1 MCEGVTADICLLGF
15 DKGLKQLLCQQ
26 LYEAG
31 FSAQAIREGLPHHQD
46 VENSSFP
53 VVYIICDD
61 VTTEVVDSK
70 LLYNE
75 KGKKLEP
82 LIVIAEEED
91 TLREKV
97 YYTHGTD
104 DYITIQEVSPRL
116 LKKSITKAL
125 LQYHSQHIKNRQIP
139 ALMESEKRYRLIAEN
154 SLDIIAI
161 FSSGLIYTYVSPSVR
176 NILGYEPEEMLY
188 KTPFQL
194 FAVEDVE
201 QLPLKLHKGESGY
214 DKYHYRI
221 KHKNGHY
228 VWFETFFKYIYDK
241 EGNAVQ
247 LLATSKDITKRKRL
261 SKMLEEMQHL
271 AAVGAWEYYLDRDK
285 IYATEEVANIFGIA
299 KDTSMGFQEVLKM
312 FASTSRKMIERELG
326 QTLEYGK
333 SWDMELSF
341 YNKKKQIQWV
351 RTVGKAYKTNG
362 RVYKIGGT
370 LQDISEKINYE
381 ELLYKKQSELKAFV
395 ENTPAAI
402 AMFDKKMQYV
412 VATNK
417 WCQDY
422 DIDNNETLQKH
433 TGIIPKT
440 SHNWR
445 KVFDR
450 CLMGEIVKK
459 EEDKILFSNGKVEW
473 LKWEMRP
480 WYNYRNEIGGVIAMS
495 EIITSRK
502 ETEELAFRQQQ
513 RMSEIYQ
520 ITSDLIGDISDR
532 IRKVIDKATLAL
544 NMDCGLLGKI
554 SGNNYLIREYCDPK
568 NLLQLNTKLYPLDQT
583 ICNITYSEQGILAID
598 DLSSSEWSNLSHG
611 FFGDVASYIG
621 VTIWKEGNKYGT
633 LSFFSNAKRVEPF
646 SQADRDFVQ
655 LIGQW
660 IGAAIDRRTFERE
673 LVVAKE
679 KAEDATKAK
688 AQFVS
693 TMSHEIRT
701 PLNAV
706 IGISHLLLD
715 QDPKKEQV
723 KNLQTLQYSA
733 NNLLALINDILDFSK
748 IESEK
753 VELEEIEYNIREM
766 MDRLLAMLEFKATEK
781 GIDLVVEMDP
791 MLPSNVKGDPI
802 RLNQIITNL
811 LSNAIKF
818 TDIGGVILSVQ
829 VVSQTATHIQTK
841 FAITDT
847 GIGIPQEK
855 LSHIFDSFAQASTN
869 TSRQYGGTGLG
880 LAISKKLVEMHGGTI
895 AVESKVGKGSKF
907 EVSLMLRK
915 VAADYQDNDRVLLQP
930 ESYDME
936 GAKVLLAEDNEV
948 NQMVAIQFLKKKG
961 IEVDVAR
968 NGLAA
973 LEKIKS
979 KKYDL
984 VLMDLQMP
992 EMDGYEATRRIR
1004 AMADPYF
1011 TEVPVIALTASTMS
1025 EVRKKVAASGMSDY
1039 ISKPFSPEILYQTL
1053 GKHLG
1058 QIIAKDEGKHGLSN
1072 GFGERIAF
1080 ERVMEFAF
1088 GDKPF
1093 YLELLE
1099 KIQAELQ
1106 NFNVEFLNSIDNRD
1120 VDHVGFLSHRLSS
1133 SLKIL
1138 ELHVL
1143 NDNIEKIR
1151 QLLLNP
1157 ASDKEVIEKL
1167 ASEIDQQC
1175 KAAVKD
1181 MEVELEKV

>member
-1 MCEGVTADICLLGF
+1 MSEGVTADICLLGF
-15 DKGLKQLLCQQ
+15 DKGMSQRLCQQ

-31 FSAQAIREGLPHHQD
+31 FAAQAIREGLPPHEN
-46 VENSSFP
+46 VEASSFP
-53 VVYIICDD
+53 TVYIIYDD
-61 VTTEVVDSK
+61 VRNEVVDSK
-70 LLYNE
+70 LLFHEN
-75 KGKKLEP
+75 GNRLEP
-82 LIVIAEEED
+82 LIVITERED
-91 TLREKV
+91 HLREKI
-97 YYTHGTD
+97 YYTHGAD
-104 DYITIQEVSPRL
+104 DYISIEEVTPKG
-116 LKKSITKAL
+116 LKKSITKSL

-161 FSSGLIYTYVSPSVR
+161 FSSGLIYTYVSPSVK
-176 NILGYEPEEMLY
+176 NILGYEPEELLY

-194 FAVEDVE
+194 FTVEEVE
-201 QLPLKLHKGESGY
+201 QLPLKFHKGEAGY

-241 EGNAVQ
+241 EGNPVQ

-271 AAVGAWEYYLDRDK
+271 AAVGAWEYYLDKDK
-285 IYATEEVANIFGIA
+285 IYATGEVANIFGITNDA
-299 KDTSMGFQEVLKM
+299 NMGFRDVLKM
-312 FASTSRKMIERELG
+312 FSTTSRKMIERELT

-341 YNKKKQIQWV
+341 YNKRKQIQWV
-351 RTVGKAYKTNG
+351 RTVGKAYKMNG
-362 RVYKIGGT
+362 KVYKIGGT
-370 LQDISEKINYE
+370 LQDISERINYE

-402 AMFDKKMQYV
+402 AMFDKKMQYI

-417 WCQDY
+417 WCEDY
-422 DIDNNETLQKH
+422 GIDNSLDLQHH
-433 TGIIPKT
+433 TGIIPR
-440 SHNWR
+440 SSRNWE

-450 CLMGEIVKK
+450 CLTGEVVKK

-480 WYNYRNEIGGVIAMS
+480 WYNYKNEIGGVIAMS

-502 ETEELAFRQQQ
+502 EAEELAFRQQQ

-520 ITSDLIGDISDR
+520 ITSDLVGDISDR
-532 IRKVIDKATLAL
+532 IRKVIEKATLAL

-568 NLLQLNTKLYPLDQT
+568 CLLSSDTKLYPLDQT
-583 ICNITYSEQGILAID
+583 ICNITYSEQGVLAID
-598 DLSSSEWSNLSHG
+598 DLSSSAWHSLSHG
-611 FFGDVASYIG
+611 LFGDVASYIG
-621 VTIWKEGNKYGT
+621 VTIWKGGNKYGT
-633 LSFFSNAKRVEPF
+633 LSFFSSIKRTEPF

-679 KAEDATKAK
+679 KAEEATKAK

-706 IGISHLLLD
+706 IGITHLLLD
-715 QDPKKEQV
+715 QDPKREQI

-753 VELEEIEYNIREM
+753 VELEEIEYNIQEM
-766 MDRLLAMLEFKATEK
+766 LSRLVAMLEFKATEK
-781 GIDLVVEMDP
+781 GIDLVFEVDP
-791 MLPSNVKGDPI
+791 VLPSNVKGDPI

-818 TDIGGVILSVQ
+818 TDIGGVVLSVH
-829 VVSQTATHIQTK
+829 VVSQTNSHIQTK
-841 FAITDT
+841 FVVTDT
-847 GIGIPQEK
+847 GIGIPPEK
-855 LSHIFDSFAQASTN
+855 LDHIFDSFAQASTN

-880 LAISKKLVEMHGGTI
+880 LAISKKLVKMYGGTI

-907 EVSLMLRK
+907 EVILMLKK
-915 VAADYQDNDRVLLQP
+915 VAAGYVEDDPVLIQP
-930 ESYDME
+930 ESTNME

-961 IEVDVAR
+961 IEVDVAL
-968 NGLAA
+968 NGVEA
-973 LEKIKS
+973 LDKIRS
-979 KKYDL
+979 KEYDL

-992 EMDGYEATRRIR
+992 EMDGYEASRRIR
-1004 AMADPYF
+1004 AMSDPYF
-1011 TEVPVIALTASTMS
+1011 TEVPLIALTASTMS
-1025 EVRKKVAASGMSDY
+1025 EVRKKVASSGMNDY
-1039 ISKPFSPEILYQTL
+1039 ISKPFSPEVLYQTL
-1053 GKHLG
+1053 GKYLSSDLE
-1058 QIIAKDEGKHGLSN
+1058 KKEGNNGLDN
-1072 GFGERIAF
+1072 AHGERIAF
-1080 ERVMEFAF
+1080 EKVMEFAF
-1088 GDKPF
+1088 GDKSF
-1093 YLELLE
+1093 YYELLE

-1106 NFNVEFLNSIDNRD
+1106 NFNVEFMESVNKGDT
-1120 VDHVGFLSHRLSS
+1120 DHVGFLSHRLSS

-1143 NDNIEKIR
+1143 NNNIEKMR
-1151 QLLLNP
+1151 QLLLDP
-1157 ASDKEVIEKL
+1157 TSDQKAIKKL
-1167 ASEIDQQC
+1167 AKVIDEQC

-1181 MEVELEKV
+1181 MVMELEKV

>member
-1 MCEGVTADICLLGF
+1 MSEGVTADICLLGF
-15 DKGLKQLLCQQ
+15 DKGMSQRLCQQ

-31 FSAQAIREGLPHHQD
+31 FAAQAIREGLPHPKD
-46 VENSSFP
+46 AEASAFP
-53 VVYIICDD
+53 TVFIVCDD
-61 VTTEVVDSK
+61 VRNEDIDPK
-70 LLYNE
+70 LLCHEN
-75 KGKKLEP
+75 GKKLEP
-82 LIVIAEEED
+82 LIVIAEKED
-91 TLREKV
+91 PLREKI
-97 YYTHGTD
+97 YYSHGAD
-104 DYITIQEVSPRL
+104 DYILFEDASPRE

-125 LQYHSQHIKNRQIP
+125 LQHHSHHIKNRQIP
-139 ALMESEKRYRLIAEN
+139 ALMESEERYRLIAEN

-161 FSSGLIYTYVSPSVR
+161 FSSGLIYTYVSPSVK
-176 NILGYEPEEMLY
+176 NILGYEPEELLY
-188 KTPFQL
+188 KTLFQL
-194 FAVEDVE
+194 FTLEEVE
-201 QLPLKLHKGESGY
+201 QLPLKLHKGETGY

-241 EGNAVQ
+241 EGNPVQ

-271 AAVGAWEYYLDRDK
+271 AAVGAWEYYLDKDK

-299 KDTSMGFQEVLKM
+299 KDAHMGFRDVLKM
-312 FASTSRKMIERELG
+312 FSTTSRKMIDRELA

-341 YNKKKQIQWV
+341 YNKRKQIQWV
-351 RTVGKAYKTNG
+351 RTVGKAYKMNG
-362 RVYKIGGT
+362 KVYKIGGT
-370 LQDISEKINYE
+370 LQDISERINYE

-402 AMFDKKMQYV
+402 AMFDKKMQYI

-417 WCQDY
+417 WCEDY
-422 DIDNNETLQKH
+422 GIDNSTDLHLH
-433 TGIIPKT
+433 TGIIPK
-440 SHNWR
+440 SSRNWR

-450 CLMGEIVKK
+450 CLTGEVVKK

-480 WYNYRNEIGGVIAMS
+480 WYNYKNEIGGVIAMS

-502 ETEELAFRQQQ
+502 EAEELAFRQQQ

-520 ITSDLIGDISDR
+520 ITSDLVGDISDR
-532 IRKVIDKATLAL
+532 IRKVIEKATLAL

-554 SGNNYLIREYCDPK
+554 SGNNYLVREYCDPK
-568 NLLQLNTKLYPLDQT
+568 SLLSLDTKLYPLDQT
-583 ICNITYSEQGILAID
+583 ICNITYAEQGVLAID
-598 DLSSSEWSNLSHG
+598 DLTTSAWQSLADLLIE
-611 FFGDVASYIG
+611 DVASYIG
-621 VTIWKEGNKYGT
+621 VTIWKGGNKYGT
-633 LSFFSNAKRVEPF
+633 LSFFSRIKRTEPF

-679 KAEDATKAK
+679 KAEEATKAK

-706 IGISHLLLD
+706 IGITHLLLD
-715 QDPKKEQV
+715 QDPKQEQI

-753 VELEEIEYNIREM
+753 VELEEIDYNIQEM
-766 MDRLLAMLEFKATEK
+766 LSRLVAMLEFKATEK
-781 GIDLVVEMDP
+781 GIDLVFELDP

-818 TDIGGVILSVQ
+818 TDIGGVVLSVQ
-829 VVSQTATHIQTK
+829 VVSQTASHIQTK
-841 FAITDT
+841 FVVTDT
-847 GIGIPQEK
+847 GIGIPLEK
-855 LSHIFDSFAQASTN
+855 LEHIFDSFAQASTN

-880 LAISKKLVEMHGGTI
+880 LAISKKLVEMYGGTI
-895 AVESKVGKGSKF
+895 TVESKVGKGSKF
-907 EVSLMLRK
+907 EVNLMLKK
-915 VAADYQDNDRVLLQP
+915 VDAGYVEDNPVLRQFEAAN
-930 ESYDME
+930 ME
-936 GAKVLLAEDNEV
+936 GARVLLAEDNEV

-961 IEVDVAR
+961 IEVDVAL
-968 NGLAA
+968 NGAEA
-973 LEKIKS
+973 LDKIRS
-979 KKYDL
+979 KEYDL

-992 EMDGYEATRRIR
+992 EMDGYEAAKRIR
-1004 AMADPYF
+1004 AMSDPYF
-1011 TEVPVIALTASTMS
+1011 VEVPIVALTASTMS
-1025 EVRKKVAASGMSDY
+1025 EVRKKVASSGMSDY
-1039 ISKPFSPEILYQTL
+1039 ISKPFSPEVLYQTL
-1053 GKHLG
+1053 GKYLG
-1058 QIIAKDEGKHGLSN
+1058 ASVVKKESTN
-1072 GFGERIAF
+1072 GVEHEAGEKIAF
-1080 ERVMEFAF
+1080 EKVMEFAF
-1088 GDKPF
+1088 GEKSF

-1106 NFNVEFLNSIDNRD
+1106 NFNVEFLESIDKRD
-1120 VDHVGFLSHRLSS
+1120 IEHIGFLSHRLSS

-1138 ELHVL
+1138 ELHGL
-1143 NDNIEKIR
+1143 NANIEKVR
-1151 QLLLNP
+1151 QLLLDP
-1157 ASDKEVIEKL
+1157 EGDQEEIKRL
-1167 ASEIDQQC
+1167 AGMIDEQC
-1175 KAAVKD
+1175 KAAVND
-1181 MEVELEKV
+1181 MEMELEKV

>member
-1 MCEGVTADICLLGF
+1 MSEGVTADICLLGF
-15 DKGLKQLLCQQ
+15 DKGMGQHLRQQ

-31 FSAQAIREGLPHHQD
+31 FSAQAIREGLSHRKG
-46 VENSSFP
+46 VEDRSFP
-53 VVYIICDD
+53 TVFIVCDD
-61 VTTEVVDSK
+61 VRNNIVNSK
-70 LLYNE
+70 LLYHE
-75 KGKKLEP
+75 SGKRLEP
-82 LIVIAEEED
+82 LIVIAEKED
-91 TLREKV
+91 PIREKI
-97 YYTHGTD
+97 YYTYGAD
-104 DYITIQEVSPRL
+104 DYIAIEEASPRD

-139 ALMESEKRYRLIAEN
+139 ALMESEKKYRLIAEN
-154 SLDIIAI
+154 SLDSIAI

-176 NILGYEPEEMLY
+176 NVLGYEPEELLY

-194 FAVEDVE
+194 FTVEEVE
-201 QLPLKLHKGESGY
+201 QLPIKFHKGETGY

-221 KHKNGHY
+221 RHKNGHY

-241 EGNAVQ
+241 EGNPVQ

-271 AAVGAWEYYLDRDK
+271 AAVGAWEYYLENDK
-285 IYATEEVANIFGIA
+285 IYATEEVANIFGVE
-299 KDTSMGFQEVLKM
+299 KDTNMGFVDVLKM
-312 FASTSRKMIERELG
+312 FSTTSRKMIERELA

-341 YNKKKQIQWV
+341 YNKRRQIQWV
-351 RTVGKAYKTNG
+351 RTVGKAYKMNG
-362 RVYKIGGT
+362 KVYKVGGT
-370 LQDISEKINYE
+370 IQDISEKINYE

-402 AMFDKKMQYV
+402 AMFDKQMQYV

-417 WCQDY
+417 WCEDY
-422 DIDNNETLQKH
+422 DLDNSTELHQH
-433 TGIIPKT
+433 TGIIPK
-440 SHNWR
+440 SSRNWE

-450 CLMGEIVKK
+450 CLNGEVVKK

-480 WYNYRNEIGGVIAMS
+480 WYNYKNEIGGVIAMS

-502 ETEELAFRQQQ
+502 EVEELAFRQQQ

-520 ITSDLIGDISDR
+520 ITSDLVGDISDR
-532 IRKVIDKATLAL
+532 IRKVIEKATLAL
-544 NMDCGLLGKI
+544 NMDTGLLGKI
-554 SGNNYLIREYCDPK
+554 SGNNYLVREYCDPK
-568 NLLQLNTKLYPLDQT
+568 RLLCMDTKLYPLDQT
-583 ICNITYSEQGILAID
+583 ICNVTYSEQGILAID
-598 DLSSSEWSNLSHG
+598 DLSTSALVNHSYG
-611 FFGDVASYIG
+611 FYDDVASYIG
-621 VTIWKEGNKYGT
+621 VTIWKGGNKYGT
-633 LSFFSNAKRVEPF
+633 LSFFSRDKRIEPF

-660 IGAAIDRRTFERE
+660 IGAAIDRRTFEKE

-679 KAEDATKAK
+679 TAEEATKTK

-706 IGISHLLLD
+706 IGITHLLLD
-715 QDPKKEQV
+715 QNPKNEQI

-753 VELEEIEYNIREM
+753 VELEEIEYNIQEM
-766 MDRLLAMLEFKATEK
+766 LGRLVEMLEFKATEN
-781 GIDLVVEMDP
+781 GIDLVVEIDP
-791 MLPSNVKGDPI
+791 VLPMHVKGDPV

-818 TDIGGVILSVQ
+818 TDIGGVVLSVQ

-841 FAITDT
+841 FVITDT

-855 LSHIFDSFAQASTN
+855 LNHIFDSFAQASTN

-895 AVESKVGKGSKF
+895 AVESKVGKGSRF
-907 EVSLMLRK
+907 EVDLMLK
-915 VAADYQDNDRVLLQP
+915 VAATDHVGHDNTASQP
-930 ESYDME
+930 EAYDMT

-961 IEVDVAR
+961 IEVDVAH
-968 NGLAA
+968 NGLET
-973 LEKIKS
+973 LEKIKL

-992 EMDGYEATRRIR
+992 EMDGYEASKRIR
-1004 AMADPYF
+1004 AMAEPYF
-1011 TEVPVIALTASTMS
+1011 ATVPVIALTASTMS
-1025 EVRKKVAASGMSDY
+1025 EVRKKVAASGMDDY
-1039 ISKPFSPEILYQTL
+1039 ISKPFSPEVLYQTL
-1053 GKHLG
+1053 AKYLG
-1058 QIIAKDEGKHGLSN
+1058 DGVVAKNGDAGLSSSA
-1072 GFGERIAF
+1072 GERIAF
-1080 ERVMEFAF
+1080 EKVKEFAF
-1088 GDKPF
+1088 GEKSF
-1093 YLELLE
+1093 YFELLE
-1099 KIQAELQ
+1099 KIQVELQ
-1106 NFNVEFLNSIDNRD
+1106 HFNVEFLESIDKRD
-1120 VDHVGFLSHRLSS
+1120 LDHMGFLSHRLSS

-1143 NDNIEKIR
+1143 NDTIEKVK
-1151 QLLLNP
+1151 QLLLDPN
-1157 ASDKEVIEKL
+1157 SDQKEIKKL
-1167 ASEIDQQC
+1167 SSIIDEQC
-1175 KAAVKD
+1175 KIAVKD
-1181 MEVELEKV
+1181 MEMELEKV